1 MEFLNFNLSTKEA
14 EYILAIV
21 SEGSLTK
28 AARKLYITQP
38 SLTQALQKL
47 EKQFDVKLFLRE
59 GHQITPTYAGEK
71 LAAVCAGLVKS
82 CRDMS
87 NELDEI
93 QKKNQGNVIVGMPFN
108 LSAYMFPHLYR
119 IYQQLYPGI
128 RVIPMEGTS
137 IELENMLLSGHIDIA
152 VIMLPCKN
160 KALKAEKIFE
170 AKMILS
176 VPSGHWLNQQAKQV
190 PGSRHPQI
198 DLKLADGEP
207 FILSPADQKV
217 RLAEEELFRHARIT
231 PKTVFVTKNV
241 ETKKRMSAAGLGLSI
256 FPEHYLEF
264 YSSTPGASYYYID
277 SPRPDFWTVGA
288 IYQKDAY
295 ISQATSEC
303 LAILTKLFEN
313 YEPYSLNPDI
323 TL

>member
-1 MEFLNFNLSTKEA
+1 MELLNFSISTKEA

-21 SEGSLTK
+21 AEGSLTK
-28 AARKLYITQP
+28 AAQKLYITQP
-38 SLTQALQKL
+38 SLTQAVQKL
-47 EKQFDVKLFLRE
+47 EKEIGVKLFLRE
-59 GHQITPTYAGEK
+59 GHRITPTYAGKK
-71 LAAVCAGLVKS
+71 LAAVCANLIKS
-82 CRDMS
+82 CRDMA
-87 NELDEI
+87 NEFDEI
-93 QKKNQGNVIVGMPFN
+93 QKMNQGNIIVGMPFN
-108 LSAYMFPHLYR
+108 LSSYIFPHLYR
-119 IYQQLYPGI
+119 IYQQQYPGI
-128 RVIPMEGTS
+128 RVIPMEGNS
-137 IELENMLLSGHIDIA
+137 SDLENMLLSGNIDIA
-152 VIMLPCKN
+152 VTMLPCKN

-176 VPSGHWLNQQAKQV
+176 VPNGHRLNQQAKQI

-198 DLKLADGEP
+198 DLKFADGEP

-217 RLAEEELFRHARIT
+217 RLAEEELFRHARAT
-231 PKTVFVTKNV
+231 PQTVFVTKNV
-241 ETKKRMSAAGLGLSI
+241 ETKKRMSAAGLGLAI

-264 YSSTPGASYYYID
+264 YSSAPGASYYYID

-288 IYQKDAY
+288 IYRKDAY
-295 ISQATSEC
+295 ISQATVEC